1 MTKKIVKDFKFMAN
15 LFASEWDYTR
25 NHHLKSIRYE
35 DDYNKF
41 DKFSSRMKHALECLY
56 RRDGI
61 FATEMFSP
69 WTLKDRV
76 SLALHFIKR
85 DPNLPDGSLA
95 GGKIIT
101 YWEEDGEYLQ
111 LVQPTVG
118 SLLADF
124 LEQEPDNPHAVLI
137 VKEMERIHRNYAK
150 RLKAEKENEN
160 NHTTL

>member
-41 DKFSSRMKHALECLY
+41 DSLSSRIKNALECFY

-61 FATEMFSP
+61 FAWEFLGP
-69 WTLKDRV
+69 WNAKNRI
-76 SLALHFIKR
+76 SLALHILKR

-101 YWEEDGEYLQ
+101 FWEEDGEYLQ
-111 LVQPTVG
+111 LIQPSVG
-118 SLLADF
+118 SLIADF
-124 LEQEPDNPHAVLI
+124 LEQEPENPHAILI
-137 VKEMERIHRNYAK
+137 VKEMERIRRNYAK
-150 RLKAEKENEN
+150 RLKSEELK
-160 NHTTL
+160 

>member
-25 NHHLKSIRYE
+25 NHHLKSIRYQ

-41 DKFSSRMKHALECLY
+41 DTLSYRVKHALQCIY

-61 FATEMFSP
+61 FASEFLGP
-69 WTLKDRV
+69 WTIKNRLSFAFYV
-76 SLALHFIKR
+76 LKR

-111 LVQPTVG
+111 LIQPSVG
-118 SLLADF
+118 SLIADF
-124 LEQEPDNPHAVLI
+124 LEQEPENPHAILI
-137 VKEMERIHRNYAK
+137 VKEMERIQRDYRK
-150 RLKAEKENEN
+150 RLKEEKQSD
-160 NHTTL
+160 